1 MTPPGRRR
9 RYIRHVF
16 ASLPPRRDAVLP
28 AALFAL
34 GTLELALSGLP
45 GWGWGVV
52 FQGVACGLLVLRRV
66 APLVVGP
73 LAAWTLFAADVVE
86 PQLAEVATPV
96 AVIVVAC
103 YSCAR
108 YRADLWGIA
117 AVLVMLMSAVP
128 QYFLGEASSDITD
141 LFFVGALL
149 VPPFLFGR
157 VARRLDEQTTLL
169 EAQQVVLQQQ
179 AVQGERDRIARE
191 LHDVIAHSV
200 SAMVVQAEAARD
212 LVTVDPAKAGEM
224 LDIVTATGRRTLGET
239 ARLLHLIRDDADE
252 LGLEPVPGMA
262 DLDRLVA
269 EMEISGTRVDLRRV
283 GDLTALPAAV
293 DVSAYRIAQEAL
305 TNARRYGQGPVTLEV
320 SRVNGEVRVRC
331 NNTIAPGTRSH
342 GGGLGLLGMAERAS
356 VLGGQLTH
364 SASDDRFELEAV
376 LPVGEP

>member
-1 MTPPGRRR
+1 M
-9 RYIRHVF
+9 
-16 ASLPPRRDAVLP
+16 LP

-86 PQLAEVATPV
+86 PQLADVATPV

-169 EAQQVVLQQQ
+169 EAQQVVMQQQ

-212 LVTVDPAKAGEM
+212 LVTVDPARAAEM

-252 LGLEPVPGMA
+252 LGLEPVPGLA

-331 NNTIAPGTRSH
+331 DNTIAHGTRAH

-364 SASDDRFELEAV
+364 SVRDDRFELEAV